1 MPRAWPD
8 VCLSFAGPERSPCA
22 RLPIWTY
29 GHGSKR
35 CNAPRHAA
43 ARTEQASRERRDGP
57 AVGLVSSTALAPT
70 SLARHACFSISVHL
84 MVSLQ
89 KTPSPRRSSGE
100 RYSCAACNGEGFV
113 DERRHRELTETPGP
127 LFVSASQR
135 SAAERGAALP
145 RYNLAV
151 TNKNRKRE
159 RDRKRRQA
167 AERTI
172 ENEEGRRKRSKATV
186 VDDSED
192 DEGGVEESVEGHA
205 GPLRASEDDISAL
218 ERAMPP
224 SSPREAAT
232 TPSPANLPDG
242 SAPSVNATRT
252 STPAAVSVEEIGAGV
267 TRSERVEAEAMLK
280 LGLGKASRP
289 SQATTDKILDAVFAV
304 AGPGAMEDMLGLCR
318 KWRDGLIYETKGD
331 VERKTTALQGE
342 WGDRVPEGKDKEA
355 IVAVH
360 VSAYWAL
367 CDDADDFV
375 RAIVRRGRLADFWEA
390 FQDLLRPIV
399 KPNLGWKKK
408 FGEVKK
414 ARLKEAHP
422 DVDPSGKEYRRQERR
437 FEHQLQYGERWAR
450 LRGEFG
456 PGIFALLPSTVVTNS
471 WVEQT
476 LSATQFDA
484 WLSILRR
491 HNRPDA
497 TMVERAWRLVEG
509 ALSGEEPPVRLR
521 LEDIPFEDMG
531 RGCRDPSIL
540 SPSTPMRD
548 EEEEDAFTQDGAFL
562 EETDVT

>member
-1 MPRAWPD
+1 M
-8 VCLSFAGPERSPCA
+8 
-22 RLPIWTY
+22 
-29 GHGSKR
+29 KR
-35 CNAPRHAA
+35 CNAPHHDATK
-43 ARTEQASRERRDGP
+43 TEQASCERRDGF
-57 AVGLVSSTALAPT
+57 AAGLVVGMAPSST
-70 SLARHACFSISVHL
+70 SLAPHACSDIFFNA
-84 MVSLQ
+84 MASLQ
-89 KTPSPRRSSGE
+89 KTPSPRQSNGD
-100 RYSCAACNGEGFV
+100 RYSCSACNGEGFV

-127 LFVSASQR
+127 LFVSSSQR
-135 SAAERGAALP
+135 SAAERQAALP
-145 RYNLAV
+145 RFVLAV

-159 RDRKRRQA
+159 RDRKRRQD
-167 AERTI
+167 AEQTT
-172 ENEEGRRKRSKATV
+172 EGEQVRRKRPKATA
-186 VDDSED
+186 VDHV
-192 DEGGVEESVEGHA
+192 VEESVEVGNDAPPA
-205 GPLRASEDDISAL
+205 GADVIAAL
-218 ERAMPP
+218 ERAVSPTP
-224 SSPREAAT
+224 PREAAT
-232 TPSPANLPDG
+232 TPSPSNLPDG
-242 SAPSVNATRT
+242 SARSGYDTRT
-252 STPAAVSVEEIGAGV
+252 PTPAAVEEIGTGV
-267 TRSERVEAEAMLK
+267 TRSDRAEAEAMLK

-289 SQATTDKILDAVFAV
+289 SQAATDKILDAVFAV
-304 AGPGAMEDMLGLCR
+304 AGPESMEDMLGLCR

-331 VERKTTALQGE
+331 VERKTAALRGE

-375 RAIVRRGRLADFWEA
+375 RAVVRRERLADFWDA
-390 FQDLLRPIV
+390 FQTLLQPTV

-408 FGEVKK
+408 FGEVKR

-422 DVDPSGKEYRRQERR
+422 DLDPKEKEYQRQARR

-497 TMVERAWRLVEG
+497 TMVDRAWRLVEG
-509 ALSGEEPPVRLR
+509 ALSGKEPPVRLR
-521 LEDIPFEDMG
+521 LEETPFEDMN
-531 RGCRDPSIL
+531 RRCRDPSIL
-540 SPSTPMRD
+540 LPSVPTGD
-548 EEEEDAFTQDGAFL
+548 DDGEDAFTQDGAFL

>member
-1 MPRAWPD
+1 MLRAWAD
-8 VCLSFAGPERSPCA
+8 VCLSFSGPERSPCA
-22 RLPIWTY
+22 PPLPIRPR
-29 GHGSKR
+29 GHESKR
-35 CNAPRHAA
+35 CNARRHAA
-43 ARTEQASRERRDGP
+43 TTTEQVSREGRDGP
-57 AVGLVSSTALAPT
+57 AVLVRSTALART
-70 SLARHACFSISVHL
+70 SLALHACPDISFHA
-84 MVSLQ
+84 MASLQ
-89 KTPSPRRSSGE
+89 KTPSPRRSNGE
-100 RYSCAACNGEGFV
+100 RYSCSACNGEGFV

-135 SAAERGAALP
+135 SATERQAALP
-145 RYNLAV
+145 RYVLAA

-159 RDRKRRQA
+159 RERKRRQN
-167 AERTI
+167 AEQTI
-172 ENEEGRRKRSKATV
+172 EGEQGRRKRSKATIVDEDGGDV
-186 VDDSED
+186 V
-192 DEGGVEESVEGHA
+192 VEESVEGVA
-205 GPLRASEDDISAL
+205 GPSLAGEGDVSAL
-218 ERAMPP
+218 ERAMSP

-232 TPSPANLPDG
+232 TPSPAGLPDG
-242 SAPSVNATRT
+242 SALSAHATRM
-252 STPAAVSVEEIGAGV
+252 STPAAVEEIGTGV
-267 TRSERVEAEAMLK
+267 TRSDRAEAEAMLK
-280 LGLGKASRP
+280 LGLGRASRP
-289 SQATTDKILDAVFAV
+289 SQAATDRILDAVFEV
-304 AGPGAMEDMLGLCR
+304 AGPVAMEDMLGLCR
-318 KWRDGLIYETKGD
+318 KWREGLIYETKGD
-331 VERKTTALQGE
+331 VERKTTALRGE
-342 WGDRVPEGKDKEA
+342 WGNRVPEGKDKEA

-375 RAIVRRGRLADFWEA
+375 RAIVHRGRLADFWDA
-390 FQDLLRPIV
+390 FQTLLRPTV

-408 FGEVKK
+408 FGEVKR

-422 DVDPSGKEYRRQERR
+422 DLDPKGKEYRRQERR

-450 LRGEFG
+450 LRSEFG

-476 LSATQFDA
+476 LSSAQFDA

-497 TMVERAWRLVEG
+497 AMVERAWRLVEG
-509 ALSGEEPPVRLR
+509 ALGGEEPPVRLR

-540 SPSTPMRD
+540 SPSTPTRD